1 MRLLGSVVRVWSWV
15 CGGNL
20 GAGGAR
26 PSLSPGIRGP
36 KGRPLARA
44 GRPGGGSGGVVGADL
59 HLGRPPMRN
68 DSAIRFLL
76 PTWCKPTPGVGA
88 NLHLGVYLPLR
99 LHFSIAPSVLC
110 GSQGW
115 RKPTPAHPFPEAG
128 ADLHLESLLSA
139 AGADLH
145 LQGVHGPAVW
155 MERLGLRPLYTLF
168 PFFACRVPRP

>member
-1 MRLLGSVVRVWSWV
+1 M
-15 CGGNL
+15 
-20 GAGGAR
+20 
-26 PSLSPGIRGP
+26 
-36 KGRPLARA
+36 
-44 GRPGGGSGGVVGADL
+44 
-59 HLGRPPMRN
+59 
-68 DSAIRFLL
+68 
-76 PTWCKPTPGVGA
+76 GA

-139 AGADLH
+139 AGAHLH
-145 LQGVHGPAVW
+145 LEGVHGPAVW

-168 PFFACRVPRP
+168 SCFACRAPGPLKNNYGCRTCVNSSRLARMGSFVDAARVALDSSPMGEFISYIFLNRVRIRLYVLRGA